1 MLRPCS
7 APSPASFSP
16 GPLVGE
22 VGSTTQRWGRIA
34 ILPGD
39 MGDIAED
46 EALEIP
52 PEAPHGVAQ
61 LFFSSKKCPEKRQE
75 DEVQIV
81 QPKPVPQAL
90 DEFTGCLLWGMKFL
104 HERQLRIV

>member
-1 MLRPCS
+1 MFRTVSCILFTRPFCW
-7 APSPASFSP
+7 
-16 GPLVGE
+16 
-22 VGSTTQRWGRIA
+22 GSWLNNSTAGKNWI
-34 ILPGD
+34 PGD

-61 LFFSSKKCPEKRQE
+61 LFVFFKKCPEKRQE

-90 DEFTGCLLWGMKFL
+90 DEFTGCLLWGMKLL